1 MDIMLKE
8 INWNGGY
15 YIVGGTVIHRGD
27 VKIIK
32 SLEIDVEQTGSSIF
46 DRRNV
51 LKVTTVDAE
60 IIEIVERG

>member
-1 MDIMLKE
+1 MDIMMKE
-8 INWNGGY
+8 TNWNGGY
-15 YIVGGTVIHRGD
+15 YSVGGTVIHCGD

-60 IIEIVERG
+60 IIEIAERG